1 MKGKRLYINSNL
13 CENSLIYFP
22 RSKIREVDKDKKSDD
37 TYEEIF
43 DNANPKR
50 KPNET
55 KVSLRKPL
63 ETIPTTNSTAKTA
76 LPSRSP
82 AKAPIANPAFERN
95 EMRVRKQN
103 GFIE

>member
-13 CENSLIYFP
+13 CENSLIYFQK
-22 RSKIREVDKDKKSDD
+22 SKIREVDKYKKSDD
-37 TYEEIF
+37 TSEEIF
-43 DNANPKR
+43 DNANPKK

-55 KVSLRKPL
+55 KASPRPL
-63 ETIPTTNSTAKTA
+63 ETIPTTNSPAKTA

-82 AKAPIANPAFERN
+82 AKAPLANRAFERN
-95 EMRVRKQN
+95 EMRIKRQN